1 MSAITQTLVTE
12 IATKLNARN
21 SPPVK
26 DGIAYRI
33 IVFKAKHPEKWV
45 VAMIPDLFMID
56 ELFIIL
62 NESYAQF
69 LEGEHTPCGIVFLC
83 SDHSE
88 ELVDLAGCWYYDS
101 ATSIVRMLN

>member
-1 MSAITQTLVTE
+1 MSTITQTLVTE

-21 SPPVK
+21 TPPVK

-33 IVFKAKHPEKWV
+33 LVFKAKHPEKWV
-45 VAMIPDLFMID
+45 VAMIPDLFMVD

-83 SDHSE
+83 SDHSDE
-88 ELVDLAGCWYYDS
+88 LAGLASGWYYDS
-101 ATSIVRMLN
+101 TPTIN